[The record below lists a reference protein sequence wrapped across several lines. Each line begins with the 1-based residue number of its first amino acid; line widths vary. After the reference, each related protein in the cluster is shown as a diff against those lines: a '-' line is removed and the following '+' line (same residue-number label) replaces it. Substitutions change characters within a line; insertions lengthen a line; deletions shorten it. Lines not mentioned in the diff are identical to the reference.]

1 VFEARFEGGV
11 KPVMFH
17 FKITVFRGGNMK
29 SFGKSLIVFGVV
41 VSFLLVTGFVPAAK
55 AAPKEI
61 KIGVIYPLT
70 GPAAAAG
77 RELRAGAE
85 LAAKICNN
93 VMPGVDMPMAKKAGI
108 KSLGGAKIKL
118 IFKDHQG
125 NPQLGADLAKKL
137 IKDDKVV
144 GILGCYYSSVSKT
157 VSAVCERYGV
167 PMINGSSTS
176 PALTKR
182 GFKWFWRTTPHD
194 KQFTEDIF
202 KFLTGLTQGKVK
214 GVKAVPKK
222 DLMPVVSA
230 CEKTEWGSHVSGLI
244 KTFAGKYQF
253 KLDKSILYAAKSPDL
268 SSEVQSLTATK
279 PGTMLFASYISDAI
293 LMVKTL
299 KSMKAKPKVIW
310 GQDAGFEKPEFRKTL
325 KDDIVGILTRTVFAP
340 SIANVKKV
348 AGQVNKL
355 YKKKTGND
363 LGGASARAFTGLQAW
378 VNVLE
383 KASSIKPAAIQKAAN
398 TITIPGESLVVPWKG
413 IKFSTTGDEIGQNV
427 LGSGMIGQYQK
438 DKSGAVVMEVVYP
451 FNLATAKMIYP
462 FKGF

>member
-1 VFEARFEGGV
+1 M
-11 KPVMFH
+11 KN
-17 FKITVFRGGNMK
+17 IDSRGHVT
-29 SFGKSLIVFGVV
+29 GKSIFLDDIALVQGTLHAVVFASPIARGTLISLNLTEAMAVSGLVQIFTAADIPGENQIGNIIPDEPLLADREIHFVGQPIVV
-41 VSFLLVTGFVPAAK
+41 LVAET
-55 AAPKEI
+55 
-61 KIGVIYPLT
+61 L
-70 GPAAAAG
+70 AAA
-77 RELRAGAE
+77 R
-85 LAAKICNN
+85 
-93 VMPGVDMPMAKKAGI
+93 
-108 KSLGGAKIKL
+108 
-118 IFKDHQG
+118 Q
-125 NPQLGADLAKKL
+125 AKKL

-202 KFLTGLTQGKVK
+202 KFLTGLTQGKVR

-222 DLMPVVSA
+222 DLLPVVSA

-253 KLDKSILYAAKSPDL
+253 KLNKSILYTAKSPDL
-268 SSEVQSLTATK
+268 SSEVQSLTAAK

-299 KSMKAKPKVIW
+299 KSMKASPKVIW

-325 KDDIVGILTRTVFAP
+325 KDDIIGILTRTVFIP
-340 SIANVKKV
+340 SIAKVKKV
-348 AGQVNKL
+348 AGQVNVL

-378 VNVLE
+378 INVLE
-383 KASSIKPAAIQKAAN
+383 KAGSTKPAAIQKAAN
-398 TITIPGESLVVPWKG
+398 TITIPGDSLVVPWKG
-413 IKFSTTGDEIGQNV
+413 IKFSTSGDELGQNV

-438 DKSGAVVMEVVYP
+438 DKSGNIILQVVYP
-451 FNLATAKMIYP
+451 FELATANMIYP